1 MDFLVFCVANVWC
14 TFAQLF
20 ARKSTK
26 KRAFSCPRQPNIHT
40 LTNILSFCYTTG
52 RMGRLV
58 HDACNST
65 NTNDKTKD
73 MECEKNPKE
82 NHSMKGEENRRRAL
96 VQS

>member
-1 MDFLVFCVANVWC
+1 
-14 TFAQLF
+14 
-20 ARKSTK
+20 
-26 KRAFSCPRQPNIHT
+26 
-40 LTNILSFCYTTG
+40 
-52 RMGRLV
+52 MGRLV